1 MKKRMLMDNNKIR
14 KIVSD
19 KLKKDG
25 TFIKESKID
34 KAIKDYLNERSEGIE
49 DSENGSFSPKA
60 KRAFGEMSMALND
73 IIEDLYIIQTKEP
86 DVEVDLDIN
95 GEQAI
100 DTIIEKIEEVLDMLD
115 MLKY

>member
-1 MKKRMLMDNNKIR
+1 MKKRVLVSNDKIR

-34 KAIKDYLNERSEGIE
+34 KAIRDYLNERNEGLEETEE
-49 DSENGSFSPKA
+49 DSFSPKA
-60 KRAFGEMSMALND
+60 KRAFGEMSIALND
-73 IIEDLYIIQTKEP
+73 IIEDLRVIQTKEP
-86 DVEVDLDIN
+86 YVQVDVDVD

-100 DTIIEKIEEVLDMLD
+100 DTIVNAIEEVLEMID